1 MKRSLAISLFFMF
14 AFCVVLL
21 RSAAAASKT
30 PPASYT
36 PAASPTPGAST
47 TAAATGTNRHRVI
60 DADNAYKNNCM
71 RCHTALPQYSPR
83 MNKTVL
89 MHMRVDGNIP
99 GDEAAA
105 ILDYLNDASEPV
117 AKGKK
122 R

>member
-1 MKRSLAISLFFMF
+1 MKRSLTISLFRMF
-14 AFCVVLL
+14 AFCVVL
-21 RSAAAASKT
+21 RSTAATSEPPAAS
-30 PPASYT
+30 ST
-36 PAASPTPGAST
+36 PAASPPPGAST
-47 TAAATGTNRHRVI
+47 TATTGTNHHRVI

-105 ILDYLNDASEPV
+105 ILDYLNDASEPA
-117 AKGKK
+117 AKVTK